1 MSDFFQFLA
10 EIECPFAEKDL
21 VSKDLKTEEPGWLV
35 FSEKGYKIKIY
46 ALFNLI
52 NVMKVEVEKA
62 DEESDAVV
70 KFDEVTKALVYRAF
84 QSDKNKSDIT
94 STLTSTAGLKEGS
107 KKRGIDKKKQS
118 AVINILMR
126 TKTKKE
132 KKLDVDG
139 LMIKHL
145 AAIILQ

>member
-1 MSDFFQFLA
+1 M
-10 EIECPFAEKDL
+10 
-21 VSKDLKTEEPGWLV
+21 
-35 FSEKGYKIKIY
+35 
-46 ALFNLI
+46 
-52 NVMKVEVEKA
+52 
-62 DEESDAVV
+62 
-70 KFDEVTKALVYRAF
+70 TKALVYRAF